1 MMGTGNR
8 NRETGKGGIAVKSEV
23 TVADPALK
31 KMMEGLLALCGIS
44 ALSPV
49 PGEDEDCLLRIT
61 DAPDTARSFR
71 GDGRRSACVLLVPR
85 GTVAGNGE
93 FFPLPVPV
101 SLPEA
106 AAVLAEAARSLGERQ
121 SVSRSET
128 DVRGSSFAG
137 PEGDPPSDGRGSEE
151 IGERFPAGTAP
162 DLPAYADPS
171 VGLESG
177 GAALVSEDFRTVAR
191 DGKTVRLT
199 AREAGYFRILTERRG
214 ETVSREELLA
224 ARLPLS
230 REEPERTDETQSARE
245 KESNLT
251 DVYIG
256 YLRKKLRPIF
266 GDGAILSVRGK
277 GYTLRPLCEIRIQS
291 IIP

>member
-1 MMGTGNR
+1 MGMENW

-23 TVADPALK
+23 TAADPALK

-44 ALSPV
+44 ASDPAGSTV
-49 PGEDEDCLLRIT
+49 ADEECLLRIT
-61 DAPDTARSFR
+61 DMPDSARSFR

-224 ARLPLS
+224 ARLPSS
-230 REEPERTDETQSARE
+230 REEPERTDGALV